1 MTDDPEEAEAAIVFI
16 TSPDSD
22 TGGYSIEDR
31 WTGGNGYIPITL
43 QYGTYKA
50 VHARVHSIAAG
61 DPVVDSLVT
70 DRSYRG
76 KEVTPAN
83 TRDLTT
89 VQDTRTVMGGKPI
102 IVVVNASKSLV
113 VSEFEPEVDGLVIR
127 FGVSDQ
133 AVFDILTGA
142 FEPTG
147 LLPVQFPADMQTV
160 EEQAEDV
167 PHDMRPH
174 MDSRGN
180 SYDFGFGLNWSG
192 VIEDERTARYKR

>member
-1 MTDDPEEAEAAIVFI
+1 MELAEKYFDLTDDPEEAEAAVVFI

-43 QYGTYKA
+43 QYNTYKA
-50 VHARVHSIAAG
+50 VHTRTHSIAA
-61 DPVVDSLVT
+61 DNPVVDSLIT

-89 VQDTRTVMGGKPI
+89 ILDTRTAMDEKPV
-102 IVVVNASKSLV
+102 IVVVNASKPFV
-113 VSEFEPEVDGLVIR
+113 VNEFEREVDGLLIR

-133 AVFDILTGA
+133 AVLNILTGA

-167 PHDMRPH
+167 PHDMEPH
-174 MDSRGN
+174 VDSQGN
-180 SYDFGFGLNWSG
+180 RYDFGFGLNWS
-192 VIEDERTARYKR
+192 

>member
-1 MTDDPEEAEAAIVFI
+1 MTDDSEEAEAAIVFI

-50 VHARVHSIAAG
+50 VHARAHSIAAG

-89 VQDTRTVMGGKPI
+89 VLDTRTVMRGKPI
-102 IVVVNASKSLV
+102 IVVVNASKPLV

-133 AVFDILTGA
+133 AVFRYPYRSFRTDGA
-142 FEPTG
+142 VAGTI
-147 LLPVQFPADMQTV
+147 
-160 EEQAEDV
+160 
-167 PHDMRPH
+167 
-174 MDSRGN
+174 
-180 SYDFGFGLNWSG
+180 SG
-192 VIEDERTARYKR
+192 